1 MATGVECVYS
11 RQGGCRPLVE
21 GADYLI
27 GVLVDG
33 DLAGDA
39 LVPVCDGH
47 VDHFRQDFTGRLNM
61 GADLLDVLDGG
72 DVDGR

>member
-1 MATGVECVYS
+1 MATGVVCVYF
-11 RQGGCRPLVE
+11 RDGCRPLVE

-39 LVPVCDGH
+39 LVPV
-47 VDHFRQDFTGRLNM
+47 HFRQDFNPRP
-61 GADLLDVLDGG
+61 AQHGG
-72 DVDGR
+72 